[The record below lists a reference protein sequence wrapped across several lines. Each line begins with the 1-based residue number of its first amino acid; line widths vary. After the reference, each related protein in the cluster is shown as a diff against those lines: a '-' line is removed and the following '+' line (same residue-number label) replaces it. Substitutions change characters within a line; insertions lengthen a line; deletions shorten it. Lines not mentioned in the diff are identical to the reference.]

1 MRLAI
6 RTAWAV
12 MAGLSAAGC
21 VASDVGPINT
31 LTAHVGQASP
41 EFIPDIGDDGSTVVG
56 LSFSGGGTRAAAFA
70 YGVLRELDDTI
81 IDEHPVTRSLVDDIR
96 MISGASGG
104 AVAASYFGYRGR
116 DDYRDFRER
125 FLVKDA
131 EAYLR
136 TSTLSPVNLARALNG
151 GVNDR
156 NGFARWL
163 EDSLFNGATYANF
176 RRPDAPIVWINASD
190 IYNRTPFLFTY
201 DTFAALC
208 SDLDKVRLSDAVA
221 ASAAVPVV
229 FAPVVLSATMPK
241 CGYSQPAWLSRAL
254 ADPDASVR
262 LKAYAGALK
271 TYQHE
276 DRLDYVK
283 LLDGG
288 LTDNLGITGFT
299 IERSSAGTPY
309 GPLSPAA
316 AVKLRTLL
324 FIVADAG
331 REDDVDW
338 GETIRGPGLGDLLE
352 AVTNT
357 TFSAA
362 VRDQLD
368 ALKFA
373 VGEWRGE
380 LIRYRCSLSAETVRR
395 YRGSLAGWN
404 CRDVRLVLEH
414 LSFADLDP
422 AAQAKLNRVP
432 TRLKLP
438 VEQVDLT
445 IAAGREA
452 LRGNDSFQEAVAD
465 IRSHARVLDHVLGQ
479 QQVASGGAN

>member
-6 RTAWAV
+6 GAAWAV

-21 VASDVGPINT
+21 VAGDVGPINT
-31 LTAHVGQASP
+31 QTAHVGQASP
-41 EFIPDIGDDGSTVVG
+41 EFIPDPGDDGSTVVG
-56 LSFSGGGTRAAAFA
+56 LAFSGGGMRAAAFA
-70 YGVLRELDDTI
+70 YGVLRALDDI
-81 IDEHPVTRSLVDDIR
+81 VIDEVPVERSLVDDIR

-116 DDYRDFRER
+116 DDYRDFREK
-125 FLVKDA
+125 FLIRNA
-131 EAYLR
+131 EADLR
-136 TSTLSPVNLARALNG
+136 TSTLSPLNLVRALNG

-163 EDSLFNGATYANF
+163 DDNLFHGATYDSF
-176 RRPDAPIVWINASD
+176 RRPDGPIVWINASD

-208 SDLDKVRLSDAVA
+208 SDLDQVRLADAVA

-229 FAPVVLSATMPK
+229 FAPVVVSAVSPR
-241 CGYSQPAWLSRAL
+241 CGYQPPPWLSNAL
-254 ADPDASVR
+254 ADPDASIR
-262 LKAYAGALK
+262 LKAYANSLMS
-271 TYQHE
+271 YQHA

-299 IERSSAGTPY
+299 IERSAAGTPY

-316 AVKLRTLL
+316 AVRLRTLL

-331 REDDVDW
+331 REDEVAW
-338 GETIRGPGLGDLLE
+338 AKSITGPPIGQLLQ
-352 AVTNT
+352 AVTST
-357 TFSAA
+357 TMAAA

-368 ALKFA
+368 ALTFA
-373 VGEWRGE
+373 VGEWRAE
-380 LIRYRCSLSAETVRR
+380 LIRYRCGLPAETVRR
-395 YRGSLAGWN
+395 HRGTLAGWN
-404 CRDVRLVLEH
+404 CRDVQLVVEH
-414 LSFADLDP
+414 LSFGDLDP
-422 AAQAKLNRVP
+422 ATQARLNRVP
-432 TRLKLP
+432 TRLRLP

-445 IAAGREA
+445 IEAGRKAVEVNGPVQ
-452 LRGNDSFQEAVAD
+452 RAVAE
-465 IRSHARVLDHVLGQ
+465 IRRHAGVLDQ

>member
-1 MRLAI
+1 MR
-6 RTAWAV
+6 WAV
-12 MAGLSAAGC
+12 CAALSAALSLAGC
-21 VASDVGPINT
+21 VAGDVGPINT
-31 LTAHVGQASP
+31 LTTQVGESSP
-41 EFIPDIGDDGSTVVG
+41 EFIPEPGDDGSTVVG
-56 LSFSGGGTRAAAFA
+56 LAFSGGGMRAAAFA
-70 YGVLRELDDTI
+70 YGVLRELDATI
-81 IDEHPVTRSLVDDIR
+81 IDEQPVTRSLVDNIR

-104 AVAASYFGYRGR
+104 AVTASYFGYRGR
-116 DDYRDFRER
+116 DDYHDFRER
-125 FLVKDA
+125 FLIRDA

-136 TSTLSPVNLARALNG
+136 KSTISPLNLARAFNG

-156 NGFARWL
+156 NSFARWL
-163 EDSLFNGATYANF
+163 EDNLFNGATYANF

-208 SDLDKVRLSDAVA
+208 SDLDKVRLADAVA
-221 ASAAVPVV
+221 ASAAVPVI
-229 FAPVVLSATMPK
+229 FAPVVISATSPN
-241 CGYSQPAWLSRAL
+241 CGYRKPEWLSRAL
-254 ADPDASVR
+254 ADTDASTR

-271 TYQHE
+271 AYQE
-276 DRLDYVK
+276 TDRLEYVK

-331 REDDVDW
+331 RDDEVDW
-338 GETIRGPGLGDLLE
+338 GERINGPKLPNLLE

-357 TFSAA
+357 SFSAS

-380 LIRYRCSLSAETVRR
+380 LIRYRCSLSAEAVRR
-395 YRGSLAGWN
+395 LRGSLSGWD
-404 CRDVRLVLEH
+404 CRDVRLVVEH
-414 LSFADLDP
+414 LSFADLDTS
-422 AAQAKLNRVP
+422 AQAKLNRVP

-438 VEQVDLT
+438 IEQVDLT

-452 LRGNDSFQEAVAD
+452 IRVNDTLKEAVAD
-465 IRSHARVLDHVLGQ
+465 IRHHAGVLDALQ
-479 QQVASGGAN
+479 IASGNAN